1 MSNQNPPSN
10 NYNYSAYAGDQ
21 GGTPPPAAIPER
33 PKQVE
38 ISFWLLIVGL
48 VLSLVTIPIGIAAI
62 NSPENRTVLEK
73 QLADQGTAVN
83 LDDALAVATGIV
95 VIIAV
100 LSAAVT
106 ILVAVF
112 IRKGYNWARIVLT
125 VFAVLSLLNLVNPSA
140 ANLTAIAASLLTIA
154 ATVLLYLKP
163 APEYFTGMKQY
174 RLSRKFGH
182 GS

>member
-10 NYNYSAYAGDQ
+10 NYNYNAYAGDQ
-21 GGTPPPAAIPER
+21 GTPPPAASPVR

-38 ISFWLLIVGL
+38 ISFWLLIVAL

-62 NSPENRTVLEK
+62 NSPENRAIMED
-73 QLADQGTAVN
+73 QLASQGTAVD
-83 LDDALAVATGIV
+83 LDAAIAVGTGFLVIV
-95 VIIAV
+95 GV

-106 ILVAVF
+106 ILVAIF

-125 VFAVLSLLNLVNPSA
+125 VFAVLSLLNLVDLSA
-140 ANLTAIAASLLTIA
+140 ANLTAVASTLLVIA

-182 GS
+182 GN